1 MGTKVVT
8 GKIRFSYLTI
18 LEPKENDQGR
28 NVWSSAI
35 LVPKSDSETVD
46 KIKAAIKAEAQGK
59 WGDKIPA
66 NLRNPMRD
74 GDEEKPDDDAYAG
87 HYFLNANNYQG
98 RPGVVDAKLDP
109 IIARD
114 ELAQW
119 VSGDYGKAQLEF
131 YPYDKSG
138 AGVACALANIQFI
151 EHGEPLTGRMRAE
164 DVFESIATEEVDPF
178 S

>member
-35 LVPKSDSETVD
+35 LVPKEDSETVD
-46 KIKAAIKAEAQGK
+46 KIKAAIRGEAQGK

-74 GDEEKPDDDAYAG
+74 GDADRY
-87 HYFLNANNYQG
+87 
-98 RPGVVDAKLDP
+98 R
-109 IIARD
+109 
-114 ELAQW
+114 
-119 VSGDYGKAQLEF
+119 VSH
-131 YPYDKSG
+131 PTS
-138 AGVACALANIQFI
+138 V
-151 EHGEPLTGRMRAE
+151 
-164 DVFESIATEEVDPF
+164 
-178 S
+178 